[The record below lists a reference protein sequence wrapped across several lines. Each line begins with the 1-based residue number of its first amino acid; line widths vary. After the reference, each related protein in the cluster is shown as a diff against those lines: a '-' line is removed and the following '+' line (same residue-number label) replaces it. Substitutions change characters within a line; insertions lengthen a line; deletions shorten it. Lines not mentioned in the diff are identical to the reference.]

1 MRVRQRCQ
9 LRQALIPD
17 SRPRL
22 MGFQAI
28 ETMIARGEM
37 VGVVVLIVIGIVLLA
52 LSPGKAAE
60 MA

>member
-1 MRVRQRCQ
+1 
-9 LRQALIPD
+9 
-17 SRPRL
+17 
-22 MGFQAI
+22 MGFQAMK
-28 ETMIARGEM
+28 TMIARGEM